1 MMNKVKVGDIV
12 NVKGEEWAMYVVGVE
27 GDKVSYVE
35 LDMID
40 YCDVSDI
47 EAWSSSG

>member
-1 MMNKVKVGDIV
+1 MMNNKKVKVGDIV
-12 NVKGEEWAMYVVGVE
+12 NVKGEEWAMYVVDVE

-35 LDMID
+35 VDTIG

-47 EAWSSSG
+47 EA